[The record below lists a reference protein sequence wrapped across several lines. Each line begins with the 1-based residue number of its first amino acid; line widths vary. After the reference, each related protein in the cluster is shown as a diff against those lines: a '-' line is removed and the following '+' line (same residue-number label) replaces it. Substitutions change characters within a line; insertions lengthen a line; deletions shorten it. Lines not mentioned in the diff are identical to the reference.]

1 MHLKIISAGQRLP
14 EWVNSGFETYR
25 KRFPREMRLELVEV
39 PLAGKSAQGDADKAR
54 RMEGDRMLGSLRGS
68 EYVIALEVEGK
79 AWSTEKLG
87 SQLESWQMNGRDTA
101 FLIGGPEGLSQEC
114 RKRADQWW
122 SVSPLTLPHPLV
134 RVLVAEQLYRA
145 WTITQ
150 NHPYHRAG

>member
-1 MHLKIISAGQRLP
+1 MHLKLISAGQRLP
-14 EWVNSGFETYR
+14 DWVNSGVEAYR

-39 PLAGKSAQGDADKAR
+39 PLAGKAAHGDPDKAR
-54 RMEGDRMLGSLRGS
+54 RMEGERLLNALKGN
-68 EYVIALEVEGK
+68 EYVIALEIEGK
-79 AWSTEKLG
+79 SWSTEKLAG
-87 SQLESWQMNGRDTA
+87 QLESWQMNGRDTA